1 MDKIRLQG
9 TNHYIAYNKPVKI
22 SPRSLNE
29 DSEEKS
35 SILDWDVIRLNIAT
49 ELLKIFVQKFNLS
62 EEDTAELA
70 VKQTDAFINK
80 LKN

>member
-9 TNHYIAYNKPVKI
+9 TNHYIAYNKPVVV
-22 SPRSLNE
+22 SPQSLE
-29 DSEEKS
+29 VSAEKS
-35 SILDWDVIRLNIAT
+35 SSLDWDVIRLNVAT

-62 EEDTAELA
+62 EEDIAELA

-80 LKN
+80 LKG